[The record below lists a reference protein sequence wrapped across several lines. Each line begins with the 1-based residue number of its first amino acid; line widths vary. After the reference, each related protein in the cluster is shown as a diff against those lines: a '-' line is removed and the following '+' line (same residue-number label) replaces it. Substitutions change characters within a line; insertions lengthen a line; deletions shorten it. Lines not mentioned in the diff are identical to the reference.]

1 MIILELMPYGDLKD
15 FLIKQKSV
23 ISLSRHCV
31 CVSVC
36 IFSQKCE
43 QCGAHTAAAWW
54 RVYLLDCVVPCREN
68 EAMVTSICQ
77 FEVYQIASGVR
88 GPFDVHGHFCMAQFF
103 QLYSFRYV
111 CTMHVCSIALLYYLQ
126 IIMP

>member
-23 ISLSRHCV
+23 SSLSRHCV

-36 IFSQKCE
+36 ILSQKCE
-43 QCGAHTAAAWW
+43 QCGAHAAAAWW
-54 RVYLLDCVVPCREN
+54 RVYLLDCVLLCREN

-88 GPFDVHGHFCMAQFF
+88 GPFDVHGHSCTAQFIR
-103 QLYSFRYV
+103 LY
-111 CTMHVCSIALLYYLQ
+111 TMRVYSIALLYYMQ
-126 IIMP
+126 IIMPWQ